1 MRWGFVSSENSTGF
15 HSPRESARTLAE
27 SIDLARQAELKAWQI
42 KNQRKKATL
51 APASQR
57 KTLAEMGDLQ

>member
-1 MRWGFVSSENSTGF
+1 
-15 HSPRESARTLAE
+15 LAE